1 MHALA
6 AVGELSEQGFG
17 GAAEGGCD
25 WLPDAVP
32 EDLLD
37 HQKLGACHLNQD
49 QKIQHSIFYT
59 IIASQ

>member
-1 MHALA
+1 VVGVVEAELRPVRIVECFSEEELHALA

-25 WLPDAVP
+25 RLPDTVS

-37 HQKLGACHLNQD
+37 HQKL
-49 QKIQHSIFYT
+49 
-59 IIASQ
+59 